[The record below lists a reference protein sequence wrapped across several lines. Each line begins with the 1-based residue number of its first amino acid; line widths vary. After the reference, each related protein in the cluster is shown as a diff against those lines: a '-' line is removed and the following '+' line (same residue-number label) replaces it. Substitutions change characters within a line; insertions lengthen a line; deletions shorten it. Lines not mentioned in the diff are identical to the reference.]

1 MHVIGG
7 VMRTPQVG
15 GRMAVCLPRRDAA
28 KPTAGVHSS
37 CRGIII
43 LLGCAVHGG
52 SSPSARR
59 ASWAARFCFGLSAI
73 AASTGCQSTGARC
86 RPVLSPG
93 AYTRMHN
100 MRSSRSML
108 AEQHHHPLQQ
118 AAVSQCCVLC
128 WMTWGRTCW

>member
-1 MHVIGG
+1 
-7 VMRTPQVG
+7 MRTPLVG

-28 KPTAGVHSS
+28 KATAEADSS
-37 CRGIII
+37 CPGIIK

-73 AASTGCQSTGARC
+73 AASTGRQSTGVRC

-93 AYTRMHN
+93 AYTRMHS
-100 MRSSRSML
+100 MQSSRSML
-108 AEQHHHPLQQ
+108 AEQHHHALQQ
-118 AAVSQCCVLC
+118 AAVSQ
-128 WMTWGRTCW
+128 